1 MSRRPAWTLPGHG
14 AEAAPLAT
22 PCGPADHAAVS
33 LSVCII
39 TLNEQDN
46 LPRCLKSVEGLASQ
60 VVVVDSLSTDDTQRI
75 AREAGAEVIE
85 RPFAGHVDQK
95 QFALEQAR
103 EDWVLCLDADEW
115 LDDELR
121 AAVSAI
127 VAGNASGSG
136 NAYELNRRSHY
147 LGAWIDHCGWSPEWR
162 LRLVRRGKARWTGT
176 DPHDRLEAEG
186 TSARLPGRLNHR
198 PYRDLA
204 DHLGTINRYTDIM
217 VQRRLESDLA
227 TPLFALVLRP
237 PARFLKMYVLRA
249 GFLDGWRGFVASAM
263 GAFYVFLKYAKL
275 RVARQRDRSG

>member
-1 MSRRPAWTLPGHG
+1 
-14 AEAAPLAT
+14 
-22 PCGPADHAAVS
+22 VS

-46 LPRCLKSVEGLASQ
+46 LPRCLQSVQGLAAH
-60 VVVVDSLSTDDTQRI
+60 VVVVDSISTDDTQRI
-75 AREAGAEVIE
+75 AREAGADVIE

-121 AAVSAI
+121 EAIAAIVSAD
-127 VAGNASGSG
+127 APGDGS
-136 NAYELNRRSHY
+136 AYELNRRSRY

-176 DPHDRLEAEG
+176 DPHDRLEADG
-186 TSARLPGRLNHR
+186 AVARLPGRLNHR

-217 VQRRLESDLA
+217 VQRRLESDRA
-227 TPLFALVLRP
+227 TPPFALVLRP

-275 RVARQRDRSG
+275 RVARERTDPPPTGRRP

>member
-1 MSRRPAWTLPGHG
+1 M
-14 AEAAPLAT
+14 
-22 PCGPADHAAVS
+22 S

-46 LPRCLKSVEGLASQ
+46 LPRCLESVAGLAAQ

-75 AREAGAEVIE
+75 ARDAGAEVIE
-85 RPFAGHVDQK
+85 RPFEGHVLQK

-103 EDWVLCLDADEW
+103 EEWVLCLDADEW

-121 AAVSAI
+121 EAVRGVITANTPGG
-127 VAGNASGSG
+127 ANGH
-136 NAYELNRRSHY
+136 ELNRRNLY

-162 LRLVRRGKARWTGT
+162 LRLVRRSEARWTGA
-176 DPHDRLEAEG
+176 DPHDRLEVNGAR
-186 TSARLPGRLNHR
+186 ARLAGRLRHR

-217 VQRRLESDLA
+217 VQQRLESDRDTPPLA
-227 TPLFALVLRP
+227 MLLRP

-249 GFLDGWRGFVASAM
+249 GFLDGWRGFVVSAM

-275 RVARQRDRSG
+275 RAARQADGAGASTTARESNSESDAQPAP